1 MKECKHLHSTQL
13 STDSFTHM
21 QWGEK
26 LSDGRLFTLMAVGK
40 PDGIYNAG
48 PCSQFV
54 FGRISEDSGKTW
66 EKPYFLYEWPD
77 HDTSYLL
84 LGWKIDRDGRL
95 HVFAEA
101 TTDAPHDN
109 PKKLEGH
116 IAYVRFDSYR
126 GENPLY
132 SDITALYRYTGSL
145 NNIIET
151 EAGRL
156 VVPFSTFMGDNFV
169 SGTIWSD
176 DHGVSWKA
184 SNDVSVSSEET
195 SAESGAVEPV
205 VAEVQPGVLVMLIR
219 TVLFRLWYA
228 VSYDSGESWSKAK
241 PTNLPSCNA
250 PANLLKLPDGR
261 ILLTWN
267 DGLGHPMADVRYSLA
282 RQCLHA
288 AVSSDGLK
296 SIHGARI
303 IVKKEVGDQD
313 RIHNAY
319 PTASNYSENEVLLWH
334 FEVFGKCGSS
344 WKALQGYLVRMNPA
358 FLEETEV
365 KDNWAE
371 WISDSEKTSAGIVLK
386 NTNEIAHAITNFPY
400 AKKGS
405 IKLAVS
411 GILPQGTS
419 ILLSD
424 CYLDRLNFIPENK
437 NGAYKGVVGE
447 PYTRLSPNAA
457 GEWLIEWDETEIRL
471 SVDGKQ
477 IQTCRK
483 NTDGFNHITV
493 LFEKDGELRIGHFHA
508 KAEISDWDTGIR
520 Y

>member
-54 FGRISEDSGKTW
+54 FGRISEDDGKTW

-84 LGWKIDRDGRL
+84 LGIGKLTETEGCTFLQKQQPTLLMTI
-95 HVFAEA
+95 
-101 TTDAPHDN
+101 
-109 PKKLEGH
+109 PKSLKGTLPMSG
-116 IAYVRFDSYR
+116 FDSYR

-132 SDITALYRYTGSL
+132 SDIAALYRYTGSL

-288 AVSSDGLK
+288 AVSSDGLR
-296 SIHGARI
+296 SIHGAGSSLKSGRRPRPHSQCI
-303 IVKKEVGDQD
+303 PDSKQLQRKRG
-313 RIHNAY
+313 
-319 PTASNYSENEVLLWH
+319 SLWH

-386 NTNEIAHAITNFPY
+386 TQMKLHTPLPIFPMPKR
-400 AKKGS
+400 AAS
-405 IKLAVS
+405 S
-411 GILPQGTS
+411 LP
-419 ILLSD
+419 
-424 CYLDRLNFIPENK
+424 
-437 NGAYKGVVGE
+437 
-447 PYTRLSPNAA
+447 SP
-457 GEWLIEWDETEIRL
+457 GY
-471 SVDGKQ
+471 
-477 IQTCRK
+477 CRK
-483 NTDGFNHITV
+483 AQAFCCPTV
-493 LFEKDGELRIGHFHA
+493 IL
-508 KAEISDWDTGIR
+508 TG
-520 Y
+520 